1 MHVLSCK
8 QPNLKRQLKRRAKRR
23 ERLLHAN
30 VLMLKLFDIDNET
43 SASVTTVPEQ
53 DSVGNLEIDGTN
65 ISKDDVSALESELAK
80 RKKRNRRSYGKPGS
94 ERRYEQNISL
104 VLDLCIHRLRF
115 KATGTYPFL
124 KNAV

>member
-65 ISKDDVSALESELAK
+65 IGDF
-80 RKKRNRRSYGKPGS
+80 
-94 ERRYEQNISL
+94 QN
-104 VLDLCIHRLRF
+104 
-115 KATGTYPFL
+115 
-124 KNAV
+124 

>member
-1 MHVLSCK
+1 MDYFHA
-8 QPNLKRQLKRRAKRR
+8 NNRTRKRQLKRRAKRR

-94 ERRYEQNISL
+94 ERRYEQNNS
-104 VLDLCIHRLRF
+104 
-115 KATGTYPFL
+115 
-124 KNAV
+124 

>member
-1 MHVLSCK
+1 MDYFHA
-8 QPNLKRQLKRRAKRR
+8 NNRTRKRQLKRRAKRR

-53 DSVGNLEIDGTN
+53 DSVGNLEIDVTN
-65 ISKDDVSALESELAK
+65 LSKGDVSVLESELAK

-94 ERRYEQNISL
+94 ERRYEQNNS
-104 VLDLCIHRLRF
+104 
-115 KATGTYPFL
+115 
-124 KNAV
+124 